1 MKRTTIG
8 LGAVLALVLAACG
21 GGEAVTAEGAW
32 ARTSPMMASAGAVYM
47 DLTSDEADRLIGAS
61 VDSSIAATTEV
72 HETVEVGEHM
82 GDGDM
87 AEGEMESGD
96 MEEGMSD
103 DGDMSDM
110 EGMGAMAMQEVE
122 AIDLQAGGTV
132 NLEPGGYHIM
142 LLDLVAPLEVGDTF
156 DVTLD
161 FETAD
166 DLVVTVEVR
175 DSAP

>member
-8 LGAVLALVLAACG
+8 LGGVLALVLAACG

-72 HETVEVGEHM
+72 HETVEVSEHM

-87 AEGEMESGD
+87 EEGEMESGD

-110 EGMGAMAMQEVE
+110 EGMGAMAPTSSVKK
-122 AIDLQAGGTV
+122 TV
-132 NLEPGGYHIM
+132 HRAKKKNKRKQQKK
-142 LLDLVAPLEVGDTF
+142 A
-156 DVTLD
+156 
-161 FETAD
+161 
-166 DLVVTVEVR
+166 R
-175 DSAP
+175 RKSRK